1 MSSILCCFGQQ
12 DRDNKNNNSNPNK
25 VMSRNPKSYKK
36 TIKILL
42 LGSGESGKSTFIK
55 QMVLIHGA
63 GEFTNDEINQYQS
76 QIYQN
81 IIMAM
86 RILVSAKEKLNIEW
100 EDKSNERYTEEIIK
114 LASSENNKTI
124 SIQKFIEIYPKI
136 EKLWNDNGI
145 KLTFSKRNRY
155 QITDNCEYFF
165 DNINRIGSKDY
176 IPTNQDILYCR
187 KASRGITEHYFEI
200 KKIPFMF
207 IDVGGQRSQRQKWF
221 QCFQDI
227 TAMLFM
233 VASSEYDQV
242 IYEDRRTNRLV
253 ESRSIFETIVNNKCL
268 ENAGIILF
276 LNKTDILRE
285 KLPQSDIRKY
295 FADFDGDHLKLS
307 DVQCFIVDKFEKTR
321 RNRYRPF
328 FYHFTTAIDTENI
341 RRVFRD
347 CRETILEINLK
358 MLNMQ

>member
-1 MSSILCCFGQQ
+1 MSSIICCFGQQ
-12 DRDNKNNNSNPNK
+12 REEIKNNGSGKVISKESKNNK
-25 VMSRNPKSYKK
+25 KV
-36 TIKILL
+36 IKVLL

-63 GEFTNDEINQYQS
+63 GEFSEEEIKEYQK

-81 IIMAM
+81 VVMAM
-86 RILVSAKEKLNIEW
+86 RILISAKEKLEIEWGNNINKKYVESVIRLATDNIERTIKIN
-100 EDKSNERYTEEIIK
+100 DFLEIC
-114 LASSENNKTI
+114 
-124 SIQKFIEIYPKI
+124 PKI
-136 EKLWNDNGI
+136 KKLWNDSGI
-145 KLTFSKRNRY
+145 KETFNKRNRF
-155 QITDNCEYFF
+155 QLTESCKYFF
-165 DNINRIGSKDY
+165 DNLDRIGSKEY
-176 IPTNQDILYCR
+176 LPTNQDILYCR

-253 ESRSIFETIVNNKCL
+253 ESRSIFETVVNNKCL
-268 ENAGIILF
+268 KNAGVILF
-276 LNKTDILRE
+276 LNKTDILKE
-285 KLPQSDIRKY
+285 KLPQSNIKNY
-295 FADFDGDHLKLS
+295 FADFKGDPLKLN
-307 DVQCFIVDKFEKTR
+307 DVQCFIIEKFEKTR
-321 RNRYRPF
+321 QDKYRPF

-341 RRVFRD
+341 RRVFKD
-347 CRETILEINLK
+347 CRETILEMNLK